1 MSPFYDSV
9 LDLKF
14 DVLEKSAFVLDVAVL
29 VTTFTGT
36 GTVTRIAVVSSVAA
50 ADSYITVVAFA
61 AVFVTADTTGAVLAV
76 AGSANCSA
84 SLGNRSKKLF
94 IFQFCPLLKKFVED
108 HHPLA
113 LEKGLEAALAF
124 VNNSDVAGTAARNIV
139 VGLIGNC
146 LATPKAK
153 IREAAQQVCNF
164 FIVVA

>member
-29 VTTFTGT
+29 VTTFTDTGT
-36 GTVTRIAVVSSVAA
+36 GTDTRIAVVSSVAA

-94 IFQFCPLLKKFVED
+94 IFQPRVFIFK
-108 HHPLA
+108 
-113 LEKGLEAALAF
+113 
-124 VNNSDVAGTAARNIV
+124 NSIYATVYISYARTLHV
-139 VGLIGNC
+139 YEMSYHC
-146 LATPKAK
+146 
-153 IREAAQQVCNF
+153 QQ
-164 FIVVA
+164 